1 MKLDAILTKAARFAR
16 RGRYE
21 EAIKTLLPEVVRY
34 HDSLRYHYLM
44 GLSCLYSGDFG
55 GAFTYLKRARDI
67 KMRDPLVLLGL
78 AALFLRRG
86 ETDRALDLYLEVQEL
101 DERNRIPKR
110 ALRIIRK
117 YGASD
122 ELSAWIESGKLSR
135 LYPPFPVPAPFW
147 NRILIIGG
155 CALIGLTAGA
165 GVFVKTGIISLPVR
179 EDALRTGVSG
189 SALEREERSS
199 PVQIGGTY
207 RYILTKSQVLD
218 TYDAAR
224 AYFSERRDE
233 ASKVSLNRILE
244 SNASE
249 AVKNKAR
256 ILMSYTDVPGFDTL
270 KDRYSYAEV
279 KTDPVLYRDCYVI
292 WRGMA
297 TNIQELQD
305 GTILDFLVG
314 YDTRS
319 ILQGIVQVNFSVPVA
334 VNPERPL
341 EILGRVVPVFL
352 AGEEDIRLEGVAV
365 HQAGFLE
372 SGRP

>member
-1 MKLDAILTKAARFAR
+1 MKLDAVLTKAARFAR
-16 RGRYE
+16 RGKYD

-67 KMRDPLVLLGL
+67 KMRDPLVLLGM
-78 AALFLRRG
+78 AVLFLRRG

-101 DERNRIPKR
+101 DEHNRISQR

-135 LYPPFPVPAPFW
+135 LYPPFPSPAPSW
-147 NRILIIGG
+147 GRVL
-155 CALIGLTAGA
+155 LIGASVIIVLTALA
-165 GVFVKTGIISLPVR
+165 LALVKTRIITLPFR
-179 EDALRTGVSG
+179 QEALRTGISG
-189 SALEREERSS
+189 SALEREERNA

-218 TYDAAR
+218 AYETAR
-224 AYFSERRDE
+224 SYFSEYRDE
-233 ASKVSLNRILE
+233 ASKVFLNRILE

-249 AVKNKAR
+249 AIKAKAR
-256 ILMSYTDVPGFDTL
+256 DLMSFMDVPGFDTL
-270 KDRYSYAEV
+270 KDRYTYTEV
-279 KTDPVLYRDCYVI
+279 KEDPVLYRDCYVI

-297 TNIQELQD
+297 TNIRELER
-305 GTILDFLVG
+305 GTALDFLVG
-314 YDTRS
+314 YDTRTT
-319 ILQGIVQVNFSVPVA
+319 LLGTVKVNFDFPVKI
-334 VNPERPL
+334 NPERPL
-341 EILGRVVPVFL
+341 EILGKVIPTVSP
-352 AGEEDIRLEGVAV
+352 AGEDLRLEGTAL

-372 SGRP
+372 KSP